1 MPRRRR
7 YQMNG
12 HVYHVLNRAARRA
25 RIFGTASDYK
35 TFENVLEKTVLLH
48 RPSIAIFAYCL
59 MPNHWHLVA
68 SPTAPGAL
76 SVFMHRLTTTHA
88 RQWHHSKGSAGQG
101 AVYQGR
107 FAAIPIQCDR
117 HFLIVCRYVERNALR
132 ASLVSR
138 AEDWPWCSLWRRT
151 YETSAWLADWPVE
164 RPSTWIREVNTHQ
177 TPAEL
182 EALRKATRRGHPFG
196 DEEWREEVWP
206 RLSPNRSASQ
216 PHTRPQMRQITN
228 T

>member
-7 YQMNG
+7 YQLNG
-12 HVYHVLNRAARRA
+12 HVYHVVNRAARRS
-25 RIFGTASDYK
+25 RMFGTASDYQA
-35 TFENVLEKTVLLH
+35 FEDVLEKTVLMH
-48 RPSIAIFAYCL
+48 QPNIAVFAYCL

-76 SVFMHRLTTTHA
+76 SAFMHRLTTTHA
-88 RQWHHSKGSAGQG
+88 RLWHHTKGTTGEG

-132 ASLVSR
+132 ASLVTL

-151 YETSAWLADWPVE
+151 HEGPGWLATWPVE
-164 RPSTWIREVNTHQ
+164 RPASWTREVNTHQ
-177 TPAEL
+177 TLGEL
-182 EALRKATRRGHPFG
+182 EALRKATRLGRPFG
-196 DEEWREEVWP
+196 DKSWQEEVWP
-206 RLSPNRSASQ
+206 DSSRHGQESRE
-216 PHTRPQMRQITN
+216 HTRPQTSRVTN